1 MVLPGISLSSQDVLL
16 YFISNDFKMPIE
28 FSINVNSELIGLQ
41 DTLNS
46 VKHLLVTYDRFIEHL
61 A

>member
-1 MVLPGISLSSQDVLL
+1 LPGISLSSQDVLL

-46 VKHLLVTYDRFIEHL
+46 VKHLLVTYDRFIKHL

>member
-1 MVLPGISLSSQDVLL
+1 LPGISLSSQDVLL

-46 VKHLLVTYDRFIEHL
+46 VKHLLVTYDRFIE
-61 A
+61 